1 MTDPHKILGIDP
13 NATVEEIQKAYRR
26 RATKYHPDAG
36 GDAWAFQQV
45 QEAYESLMR
54 TRGKPSPATPTKA
67 KTPPS
72 NTAPPRPAARKP
84 STKPSTNVKPKTTQQ
99 AKPPAPKSGPL
110 PYWLRHLLTGELPLQ
125 NEVTT
130 FILVSV
136 LDIFMTYM
144 LLRVG
149 AVEANPFARFFLVR
163 WGFSGMI
170 FFKMVTVAVVTVIAQ
185 IVAQFQMSTARKLL
199 IYATVIVGAVVI
211 YSAGLLLRAI

>member
-1 MTDPHKILGIDP
+1 MTDPHKILGIGPD
-13 NATVEEIQKAYRR
+13 ASVQEIQKAYRR

-45 QEAYESLMR
+45 QEAYEQIMR
-54 TRGKPSPATPTKA
+54 ARGKPGPAPAKA
-67 KTPPS
+67 KPPASGNTPR
-72 NTAPPRPAARKP
+72 RPAAQKP
-84 STKPSTNVKPKTTQQ
+84 PPKPSTNVDPKAAQPV
-99 AKPPAPKSGPL
+99 KPPNPKSGPL

-149 AVEANPFARFFLVR
+149 AVEANPFARFFLDR
-163 WGFSGMI
+163 WGFDGMI
-170 FFKMVTVAVVTVIAQ
+170 AFKMVSVALVTVIAQ

-199 IYATVIVGAVVI
+199 IYATAIVGAVVI
-211 YSAGLLLRAI
+211 YSAALLLRTI